1 MMLTRRVAVARA
13 LALAGARGI
22 SGEALAQE
30 LGVSRVAVAKH
41 IAALRASGYTIASVH
56 GSGYRLERA
65 PDACLPEEVAWRLSD
80 PLWVA
85 CEGGPETDSTND
97 DAKRLARDGAP
108 EGTLVVA
115 ARQRSGRGRFDRR
128 WESPAGGVYASAI
141 LRPALAPM
149 ALGPL
154 GLVAGL
160 GAARALEQ
168 MGVPVRLKWPNDI
181 IAEGRK
187 VAGVLVEMAAEA
199 DRVEW
204 VVVGIGVNVAPTAL
218 ADTAAV
224 REWAPQAGVAEVAA
238 SVLDGVAAA
247 YREFVTEGF
256 AALAVEYRHRCAVL
270 GRSVTVRDALGE
282 VRAQGAAL
290 TVDDNGALVVDA
302 GGAARTV
309 VAGEV
314 TLRPDVDE
322 SIGDALE

>member
-1 MMLTRRVAVARA
+1 MMLTRRAAVARA
-13 LALAGARGI
+13 LALAGTRGV
-22 SGEALAQE
+22 SGEALARE

-41 IAALRASGYTIASVH
+41 IAALRASGYAIASVH
-56 GSGYRLERA
+56 GTGYRLESA
-65 PDACLPEEVAWRLSD
+65 PDACLPEEVAWRLAD
-80 PLWVA
+80 PLWAA

-115 ARQRSGRGRFDRR
+115 GRQRRGRGRFDRA
-128 WESPAGGVYASAI
+128 WESPAGGVYASAV
-141 LRPALAPM
+141 LRPAVAPV

-154 GLVAGL
+154 GLVVAL

-168 MGVPVRLKWPNDI
+168 MGVPVLLKWPNDI

-187 VAGVLVEMAAEA
+187 LAGVLVEMAAEA

-204 VVVGIGVNVAPTAL
+204 AVAGIGVNVAPTGL
-218 ADTAAV
+218 AGTAAV
-224 REWAPQAGVAEVAA
+224 REWAPEAGVADVAA

-247 YREFVTEGF
+247 YREFVAEGF
-256 AALAVEYRHRCAVL
+256 AALAEEYRRRCAIL
-270 GRSVTVRDALGE
+270 GRAVTVRDALGQA
-282 VRAQGAAL
+282 RAQGTAL
-290 TVDDNGALVVDA
+290 TVDENGALVVDA
-302 GGAARTV
+302 DGVTQAV

-322 SIGDALE
+322 SIGHSLE